1 MVSPPNESAVIL
13 ERRSDERLRRACLK
27 LFTVQLETYLNR
39 ISHSVPPSATL
50 ETLCAVQAAHLS
62 AIPYENLDIHLGR
75 TLPLGV
81 SAAYQKI
88 VLERRG
94 GWCYEMNALLAWA
107 LEGIGFRVALLS
119 SGVLRPGG
127 VTPDG
132 DHLLLCVT
140 LEGIDYIVDA
150 GFGDG
155 AIAPLPLIEGTYQ
168 RGFLEYRME
177 RDGEHWIMRNPV
189 SSNTAGF
196 RFLKRPRATS
206 DFTERCAY
214 LQTSSESGFVR
225 TTVCQRITSDALYTL
240 RGAVLT
246 TLTATGSTQR
256 TLETPADYK
265 ATLLETF
272 KLELPEADSLWG
284 KVWARHLEWLA
295 QF

>member
-1 MVSPPNESAVIL
+1 MQ
-13 ERRSDERLRRACLK
+13 
-27 LFTVQLETYLNR
+27 T
-39 ISHSVPPSATL
+39 
-50 ETLCAVQAAHLS
+50 AHLS
-62 AIPYENLDIHLGR
+62 AVCYENLDIHLGR
-75 TLPLGV
+75 SLALGAD
-81 SAAYQKI
+81 AAYQKI

-107 LEGIGFRVALLS
+107 LERIGFRVALLS

-140 LEGIDYIVDA
+140 LEGIDYLADA

-155 AIAPLPLIEGTYQ
+155 AIEPLPMVEGRYQ
-168 RGFLEYRME
+168 RGFLEYRVE
-177 RDGEHWIMRNPV
+177 RDGGYWIMRNPV

-196 RFLKRPRATS
+196 RFLNEPRAMT
-206 DFTERCAY
+206 DFTERCAS

-225 TTVCQRITSDALYTL
+225 TTVCQRITADALYTL

-246 TLTATGSTQR
+246 TLTAAGSAQR
-256 TLETPADYK
+256 TLETVTDYQ

-272 KLELPEADSLWG
+272 KLELPEVDILWP
-284 KVWARHLEWLA
+284 KIWARHLERQA
-295 QF
+295 T

>member
-1 MVSPPNESAVIL
+1 MHVIT
-13 ERRSDERLRRACLK
+13 ERSKSQTAEQQIVGRRD
-27 LFTVQLETYLNR
+27 LFLYTQLMQLETYLER
-39 ISHSVPPSATL
+39 IGYSGPRSATL
-50 ETLCAVQAAHLS
+50 ETLGAVQAAHLS

-75 TLPLGV
+75 SLALGV

-107 LEGIGFRVALLS
+107 LEQIGFSVALLS

-140 LEGIDYIVDA
+140 IKGIEYLADT

-155 AIAPLPLIEGTYQ
+155 AIKPLPMLEGAYQ
-168 RGFLEYRME
+168 RGFLKYRME
-177 RDGEHWIMRNPV
+177 RDGQHWIMRNPV

-196 RFLKRPRATS
+196 RFLNEPRVIG
-206 DFTERCAY
+206 DFSERCAY
-214 LQTSSESGFVR
+214 LQSSPESGFVR
-225 TTVCQRITSDALYTL
+225 TTVCQRITADALYTL

-256 TLETPADYK
+256 TLETEVDYQ

-272 KLELPEADSLWG
+272 KLELPEADALWQ
-284 KVWARHLEWLA
+284 KIWARHSEWQEA
-295 QF
+295 